1 MMTRRSLINIFSR
14 SYSAVVRDSAELTKV
29 IKSELK
35 HEKNTLPYYL
45 IKNELGSVGNFTLE
59 WDKSESKDVVLRRKN
74 EFGEEIDVSSR
85 GAHTL
90 PIPANPTLSANVLT
104 VRNYGSILD
113 GSEMGTVKKQQ
124 KMSDQVV
131 DKALLTGMQRASG
144 VESLLG
150 PPIAEEEEEIHKKGL
165 FPNTGLMKV
174 CIKKPG
180 LSSILQ
186 FDCGCIGKCEGG
198 SEFSIQNAYYLP
210 SSSSLGGS
218 VYRGPLF
225 STLDPGLQDALKG
238 YLRARGIVED
248 FTDFL
253 LHHLHKREYVQYMEW
268 LQKLDSS
275 VRA

>member
-1 MMTRRSLINIFSR
+1 MTRRSLINIFNR
-14 SYSAVVRDSAELTKV
+14 SYSAFVGDSVELTKI

-35 HEKNTLPYYL
+35 HERNTLPYYL
-45 IKNELGSVGNFTLE
+45 TKNELGSLGNFTLE
-59 WDKSESKDVVLRRKN
+59 WNKPESKDVVLRRKN
-74 EFGEEIDVSSR
+74 EFGEEIAVS
-85 GAHTL
+85 A
-90 PIPANPTLSANVLT
+90 
-104 VRNYGSILD
+104 
-113 GSEMGTVKKQQ
+113 
-124 KMSDQVV
+124 
-131 DKALLTGMQRASG
+131 
-144 VESLLG
+144 LLG
-150 PPIAEEEEEIHKKGL
+150 PPIAEEEIREEGL
-165 FPNTGLMKV
+165 FPYTGLMKV

-198 SEFSIQNAYYLP
+198 SEFSIQNAYYFP
-210 SSSSLGGS
+210 SSSSLGDS

-225 STLDPGLQDALKG
+225 STLDPQLQDTLKD

>member
-1 MMTRRSLINIFSR
+1 MMRRRSLINIFSR
-14 SYSAVVRDSAELTKV
+14 SYSAVVRDSAELTKI

-35 HEKNTLPYYL
+35 HEQNTLPYYL

-74 EFGEEIDVSSR
+74 EFGEEIAVS
-85 GAHTL
+85 A
-90 PIPANPTLSANVLT
+90 
-104 VRNYGSILD
+104 
-113 GSEMGTVKKQQ
+113 
-124 KMSDQVV
+124 
-131 DKALLTGMQRASG
+131 
-144 VESLLG
+144 LLG

-210 SSSSLGGS
+210 SSSSLGDS

-225 STLDPGLQDALKG
+225 STLDPRLQDALKD

-253 LHHLHKREYVQYMEW
+253 LHHLHKREYVHYMEW

-275 VRA
+275 AID